1 MTSDRLLLVYIA
13 IFISASLISA
23 FSQILLKTSAKKTY
37 SSWIYEYLNVRVIV
51 AYGIFFIA
59 TLITVYCYKVV
70 PLSTG
75 AMLEATGYVFVTL
88 LGRIILKER
97 VSAKKIIGMMLVI
110 AGVVIVAV

>member
-1 MTSDRLLLVYIA
+1 MLTLYIV

-23 FSQILLKTSAKKTY
+23 FSQILLKTAAKQAY
-37 SSWIYEYLNVRVIV
+37 SSWIYEYLNVKVIT
-51 AYGIFFIA
+51 AYFIFFLA

-75 AMLEATGYVFVTL
+75 AMLEATGYVFVTV

-97 VSAKKIIGMMLVI
+97 VSMQKIIGMALVI
-110 AGVVIVAV
+110 IGVITVAL